1 VFSMNRK
8 QGIFLLGSITGAVFM
23 FLILFMGSVFTFG
36 KQNSV
41 DVFEAIDYTI
51 QTATPNVVGVVNV
64 KATEDTGTGSG
75 VIYKLTEEE
84 AYIVTNYHVVKDADE
99 IEVAFQDEKRVK
111 ASLVG
116 EDMLTDLAV
125 IKIEKGDI
133 NHYMAFADSDQT
145 KVGDFVIAIGNPLGL
160 DLYGS
165 ATLGIVSSKLR
176 LIPVDVDKNGEDDYI
191 TSVIQTDAAINP
203 GNSGGA
209 LVNIEGKLL
218 GINSM
223 KIAGTQIEG
232 IGFSIPTNIVKDI
245 IYDLENYQ
253 MVIRPYIGI
262 HVRSVENISDSDKEK
277 WNLKDVEEGV
287 YVNDVTKNSAS
298 DLAGIKVNDV
308 ITKVNGEAIKDVTE
322 LRYKLY
328 GYGVGDVVKLTIF
341 RNQETLELEVTLQQR
356 SNVNVEDDQ
365 S

>member
-23 FLILFMGSVFTFG
+23 FLIFFMGSVFTFG
-36 KQNSV
+36 KQNTV

-64 KATEDTGTGSG
+64 KATKDTGTGSG
-75 VIYKLTEEE
+75 VIYRLTDTE

-111 ASLVG
+111 ATLVG
-116 EDMLTDLAV
+116 DDMLTDLAV
-125 IKIEKGDI
+125 IKIEKGNID
-133 NHYMAFADSDQT
+133 HYMEFSDSEQT

-176 LIPVDVDKNGEDDYI
+176 LVPVDVDKNGEDDYI

-232 IGFSIPTNIVKDI
+232 IGFSIPTNIVKKVI
-245 IYDLENYQ
+245 SDLENYQ
-253 MVIRPYIGI
+253 MVIRPYLGI
-262 HVRSVENISDSDKEK
+262 HVRSLEKISDSDKEK
-277 WNLKDVEEGV
+277 WNLKDVEAGV

-298 DLAGIKVNDV
+298 DLAGIQVNDV
-308 ITKVNGEAIKDVTE
+308 ITHVDGEEIKDVTKF
-322 LRYKLY
+322 RFKLY
-328 GYGVGDVVKLTIF
+328 NYEVGDTVKLTII
-341 RNQETLELEVTLQQR
+341 RNSETVERDVTLKQKGPI
-356 SNVNVEDDQ
+356 NTDDE